1 MSPAEI
7 VDQYTEQ
14 VYHQRDLTS
23 LDMLL
28 ADPMIRHEPDGTR
41 LALTLEEAKL
51 RITSFHQQ
59 FRSMRF
65 SNRMIIQ
72 DQQSVAAAYEADLV
86 SEGGELSTICG
97 IEMFTVRD
105 GRITEVWNTPPVTLG
120 ISTSAAPPHRTC
132 HQFSLRAK

>member
-23 LDMLL
+23 LDMLV
-28 ADPMIRHEPDGTR
+28 ADPMIRHEPDGSR
-41 LALTLEEAKL
+41 LALTIEEAKL

-65 SNRMIIQ
+65 SNRKIIQ
-72 DQQSVAAAYEADLV
+72 DQEVLGYRVVSIAEMMDALRFLDSLKIGEDVEDDEDQTNYEPAYYQWLM
-86 SEGGELSTICG
+86 LLT
-97 IEMFTVRD
+97 
-105 GRITEVWNTPPVTLG
+105 NT
-120 ISTSAAPPHRTC
+120 
-132 HQFSLRAK
+132 

>member
-23 LDMLL
+23 LDMLV
-28 ADPMIRHEPDGTR
+28 ADPMIRHEPDRTR
-41 LALTLEEAKL
+41 LALTIEEAKL

-65 SNRMIIQ
+65 SNRKIIQ
-72 DQQSVAAAYEADLV
+72 DQESVAAAYEADLV
-86 SEGGELSTICG
+86 SEEGELSTICG

-105 GRITEVWNTPPVTLG
+105 GRITEVWN
-120 ISTSAAPPHRTC
+120 APAGNG
-132 HQFSLRAK
+132 SWG